1 MRRNHRGFT
10 LVEVIV
16 VVSILSAL
24 TGIISLSVS
33 SVFSVRV
40 RRCATEINAFIS
52 MCKVNSMSR
61 GGDIRIVLD
70 VDDNGGIRGRYYEDG
85 SPGAEPKS
93 TEIFSDANVSAEF
106 TVGGVTTALSS
117 DNPLT
122 LSFDRSTG
130 GFKPCAM
137 AGTEKIYCTSIS
149 VTGGKTYV
157 ITLVPSTGNHYMG

>member
-70 VDDNGGIRGRYYEDG
+70 VDDNGEDG